1 MNLEKLYRHAPVGL
15 CYFDTGLRYVY
26 INEWL
31 ATINGLTIQQH
42 LGQRIGDLLPDVA
55 AGVEPQLRRVIE
67 TGEPIIRGTAHVET
81 PAHPGSRRHY
91 EHNYYPAKSDDGTV
105 VGLSCVIQDVTERT
119 DAEIRLYADLA
130 ATKALLKSE
139 EKAAPVERPDV
150 YVLRIDP
157 TIPSSRDEV
166 LARLRHPDG
175 DGLHTSYW
183 RFETGHGDVL
193 AERSGG
199 EVTIYRDVCRRV
211 LGEEP

>member
-1 MNLEKLYRHAPVGL
+1 MLRKHQVLADSVHTHRMN
-15 CYFDTGLRYVY
+15 
-26 INEWL
+26 
-31 ATINGLTIQQH
+31 
-42 LGQRIGDLLPDVA
+42 
-55 AGVEPQLRRVIE
+55 
-67 TGEPIIRGTAHVET
+67 
-81 PAHPGSRRHY
+81 
-91 EHNYYPAKSDDGTV
+91 
-105 VGLSCVIQDVTERT
+105 
-119 DAEIRLYADLA
+119 
-130 ATKALLKSE
+130 
-139 EKAAPVERPDV
+139 ERPDV